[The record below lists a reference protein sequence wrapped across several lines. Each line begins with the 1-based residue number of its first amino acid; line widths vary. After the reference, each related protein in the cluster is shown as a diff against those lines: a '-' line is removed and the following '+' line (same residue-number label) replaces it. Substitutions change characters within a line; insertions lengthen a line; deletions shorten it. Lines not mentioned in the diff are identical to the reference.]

1 MKHLLPALPLLLA
14 GLFTSPAEAGFTY
27 GFAGITNNNAGDVA
41 IGEHQIKVDFASRRK
56 NRVRVR
62 FDNQGMDA
70 SSITDVY
77 FDDSLGVFDSI
88 RTIKK
93 TDGVSFSEGAT
104 PGNLPGGNILDPAF
118 KSTLGLNADSDPPV
132 QINGVNPGEKLVLI
146 MQIAA
151 GSNFND
157 VVNAINSSAL
167 RVGIHVQ
174 GFASGGSESFVN
186 MTPTGPPP
194 VVPEPSGLALAG
206 LAGIGL
212 LFSRRRRKSAARSGS
227 EVGS

>member
-93 TDGVSFSEGAT
+93 TDGVSFSE
-104 PGNLPGGNILDPAF
+104 
-118 KSTLGLNADSDPPV
+118 STLGLNADSDPPV